1 MAMLSEGTHAEFSLE
16 SQIECLLVK
25 NLTNLHV
32 PNLRDLADR
41 FFKKEIPVLDIC
53 LCIFGR
59 ERRPCTAA
67 RFELCTV
74 RVCANF

>member
-41 FFKKEIPVLDIC
+41 FFLEIPVLDIC
-53 LCIFGR
+53 MCIFGL
-59 ERRPCTAA
+59 ERPCTAA